1 MVSGAL
7 IVEPLNSGGDGLKY
21 DSTVG
26 LLSFPLLGVFGTKM
40 QQSQTTNFNCETDI
54 RIGIPSTL
62 RIEFI

>member
-21 DSTVG
+21 GSTVG

-40 QQSQTTNFNCETDI
+40 QRDCARMICHRQLILHALRRAPF
-54 RIGIPSTL
+54 GINS
-62 RIEFI
+62 

>member
-40 QQSQTTNFNCETDI
+40 QRDCARMIYATGS
-54 RIGIPSTL
+54 
-62 RIEFI
+62 